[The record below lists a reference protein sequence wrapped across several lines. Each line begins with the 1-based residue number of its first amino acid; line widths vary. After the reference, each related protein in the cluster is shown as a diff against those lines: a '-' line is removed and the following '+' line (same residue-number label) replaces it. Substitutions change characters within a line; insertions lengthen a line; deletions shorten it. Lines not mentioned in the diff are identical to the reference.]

1 MLYFSTRSKARAFA
15 GGKRKIIDLMAKDAK
30 LTNVFKVAAGMSK
43 RWGVKVV

>member
-1 MLYFSTRSKARAFA
+1 MLYFSTRSKARVFA
-15 GGKRKIIDLMAKDAK
+15 KGRKVVDLLTKDAK